1 MMSEPGVIKFYW
13 LLLGILTVWRIT
25 HLLYAEDGPWRVVVR
40 LRTKLGEGFFGTL
53 LDCFH
58 CLSVWVAAPVATLI
72 GVNWREQCFLWPALS
87 GAAILLERLTQRQS
101 TIAIPHYTEDPEA
114 NHVLLRQSTT
124 TIPPPAPDKRQ
135 P

>member
-1 MMSEPGVIKFYW
+1 MSEPGVTKLYW
-13 LLLGILTVWRIT
+13 LLLGTLTVWRIT

-58 CLSVWVAAPVATLI
+58 CVSVWVAAPVAAVLGTDWFER
-72 GVNWREQCFLWPALS
+72 VFLWPALS
-87 GAAILLERLTQRQS
+87 GAAILLER
-101 TIAIPHYTEDPEA
+101 AIKQTPSITTPHYIEDPEPS
-114 NHVLLRQSTT
+114 HVLLRQQETA
-124 TIPPPAPDKRQ
+124 IPPSPPDARQ